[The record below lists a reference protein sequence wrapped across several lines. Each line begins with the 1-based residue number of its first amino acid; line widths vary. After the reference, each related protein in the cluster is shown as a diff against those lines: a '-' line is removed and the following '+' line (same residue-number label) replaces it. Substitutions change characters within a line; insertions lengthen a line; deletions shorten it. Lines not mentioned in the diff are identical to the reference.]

1 MSQQKSKKTLINW
14 DLVSVNPNNKN
25 WNWKDLF
32 CFWGVNIQSV
42 VGFSLITSLYLIY
55 EINMA
60 IVFFGT
66 LFGSILVF
74 LFSNLIGKPSQKFGL
89 PFVVLLRSS
98 LGIIG
103 AKYFG
108 FLRGLVGI
116 FMFGI
121 QTYFLSKAFGYL
133 IRIIIFSIQPSLLDQ
148 EIFLTF
154 LLGLN
159 IIDWLSLIIAII
171 IQTFLFSVGM
181 IFNKKIIRFSAIT
194 VYLGMILFFFS
205 VLLSDV
211 KLTTGIFINNFDYK
225 NFFVVNNLGPLV
237 TVTGTIFAYFSIII
251 LNFGDF
257 SRYVKN
263 ENELKKG
270 NLSLIINLIIF
281 SFFALFIVMGADGF
295 LKENSEN
302 LSRILTNPT
311 DIIGS
316 FNNLL
321 ITNLVLIF
329 IIIASASTNLIA
341 NFIPSQYTLINLFP
355 SSLSLKS
362 SSYIISILGFLIGT
376 FWLIFLSQIG
386 ILSFIDTFGAFFG
399 PLFGIMVI
407 DFYFIKKGDL
417 INKDIYSLDS
427 NGVYYYSGGWHLRGV
442 YALVIGFIFSSSTI
456 WNSNLIFLQSFSWII
471 GAFVSGLIYYL
482 LVRD

>member
-1 MSQQKSKKTLINW
+1 M
-14 DLVSVNPNNKN
+14 
-25 WNWKDLF
+25 
-32 CFWGVNIQSV
+32 
-42 VGFSLITSLYLIY
+42 
-55 EINMA
+55 
-60 IVFFGT
+60 GT
-66 LFGSILVF
+66 
-74 LFSNLIGKPSQKFGL
+74 
-89 PFVVLLRSS
+89 
-98 LGIIG
+98 
-103 AKYFG
+103 
-108 FLRGLVGI
+108 
-116 FMFGI
+116 
-121 QTYFLSKAFGYL
+121 
-133 IRIIIFSIQPSLLDQ
+133 
-148 EIFLTF
+148 
-154 LLGLN
+154 
-159 IIDWLSLIIAII
+159 
-171 IQTFLFSVGM
+171 
-181 IFNKKIIRFSAIT
+181 
-194 VYLGMILFFFS
+194 
-205 VLLSDV
+205 
-211 KLTTGIFINNFDYK
+211 
-225 NFFVVNNLGPLV
+225 
-237 TVTGTIFAYFSIII
+237 
-251 LNFGDF
+251 
-257 SRYVKN
+257 
-263 ENELKKG
+263 
-270 NLSLIINLIIF
+270 
-281 SFFALFIVMGADGF
+281 DGF

-376 FWLIFLSQIG
+376 VWLIFLSQIG

-407 DFYFIKKGDL
+407 DFYFIKKGNL

-427 NGVYYYSGGWHLRGV
+427 NGVYYYSGGWHLKGV